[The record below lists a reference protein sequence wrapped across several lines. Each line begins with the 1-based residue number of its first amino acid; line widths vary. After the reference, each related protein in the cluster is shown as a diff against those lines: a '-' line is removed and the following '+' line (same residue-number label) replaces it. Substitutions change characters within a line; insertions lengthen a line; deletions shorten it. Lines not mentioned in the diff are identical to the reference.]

1 MVTEKHPSIVCLYC
15 LCVYCVLRLFCLL
28 PLLDRAFLIEW
39 LDPEGLSNYFIPK
52 TFDWA
57 NLNAIKDLPRN
68 KSRIHDI
75 GSWKACSKGKSGSW
89 YIQTDFHKLFTD
101 PVEVVQGHRYD
112 FTYALL
118 RNDFLMDR
126 YYELGL
132 DKMRCFLCCAY
143 DILFQR
149 SSKFDQWYQSM
160 LTTLDIPNKPLLA
173 IQLRS
178 VGTDTDKSV
187 EQAKNYLKCAKKV
200 IVDKDLGSNTTIALA
215 FNSKVAYHVIFNAMR
230 ASVTRINIVSVIEKT
245 THLHLGNLPPEIGP
259 DIMEGVQEVTFRDLF
274 LMTNATVMVRNKGHL
289 ASFGTV
295 GDALR
300 SFYAKEKPVTYLV
313 SEDSCKLYNKPD
325 FIE

>member
-1 MVTEKHPSIVCLYC
+1 MVCCLFAPP
-15 LCVYCVLRLFCLL
+15 V
-28 PLLDRAFLIEW
+28 DRALLIEW
-39 LDPEGLSNYFIPK
+39 LDPEGLHNYFVPK
-52 TFDWA
+52 TFNWA
-57 NLNAIKDLPRN
+57 NMDAIKDLPRN

-75 GSWKACSKGKSGSW
+75 GSWKACSKESKSGSW
-89 YIQTDFHKLFTD
+89 YIQTDFHKLFTE

-112 FTYALL
+112 FTYALI

-132 DKMRCFLCCAY
+132 DKIRCFLCCAY

-149 SSKFDQWYQSM
+149 SNKFDEWYQSM
-160 LTTLDIPNKPLLA
+160 IRTLDVPNKPLLT

-178 VGTDTDKSV
+178 VGVDTDKNV
-187 EQAKNYLKCAKKV
+187 EQAKSYLKCAKKA
-200 IVDKDLGSNTTIALA
+200 IVEKDLGDNATIALA

-230 ASVTRINIVSVIEKT
+230 AAVTRINIVSAIERT
-245 THLHLGNLPPEIGP
+245 THLHLGNLPTDLSAEV
-259 DIMEGVQEVTFRDLF
+259 MQGVQEVTFRDLF
-274 LMTNATVMVRNKGHL
+274 LLTNATVIVRNKGHL

-300 SFYAKEKPVTYLV
+300 SFYSTQRTTFLV